1 MPFNLDLARIYLDV
15 FSSMH
20 YVMFSD
26 LHQYS
31 NLTLR
36 EILPELEAIIRIH
49 AILLRDLGYYID
61 QIPEDSPMYP
71 VFYDL
76 INRMVTEGRTVLAT
90 YRDIEAILGIQ
101 LSDSNMPYIPF

>member
-1 MPFNLDLARIYLDV
+1 MPFNLDLACIYLDV
-15 FSSMH
+15 FSSMD

-26 LHQYS
+26 LDKYS

-71 VFYDL
+71 VLDDL